1 MTHGHG
7 HGHGHGGEPL
17 TPVEEH
23 LAEILRTITP
33 LTPTELGLGDV
44 HGLVLAED
52 VSTVS
57 PLPPFDN
64 SGMDGY
70 AVLVG
75 DVADATAALRLAHG
89 RLSRYLRSQ
98 GTISSA
104 RSERSQANW
113 TSVRR

>member
-1 MTHGHG
+1 MSHADTA
-7 HGHGHGGEPL
+7 ESL
-17 TPVEEH
+17 TSVEEH
-23 LAEILRTITP
+23 LAEILATIVP
-33 LTPTELGLGDV
+33 LAPAEVGLGDA
-44 HGLVLAED
+44 GDLVLAED
-52 VSTVS
+52 VSATS
-57 PLPPFDN
+57 PLPSFDN

-70 AVLVG
+70 AVRVE
-75 DVADATAALRLAHG
+75 DVSAATAALRLAHG